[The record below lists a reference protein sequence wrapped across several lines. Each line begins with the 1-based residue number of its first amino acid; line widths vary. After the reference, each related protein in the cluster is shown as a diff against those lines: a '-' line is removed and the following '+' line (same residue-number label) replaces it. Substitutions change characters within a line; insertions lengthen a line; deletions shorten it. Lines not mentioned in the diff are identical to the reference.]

1 MKRVGAIQKHSTFFY
16 NIFLPFSIIGNVLII
31 GFRSLSIESQKK
43 FLTFFQFIK
52 MLAYNFLAIFL
63 HDKIEV
69 PNSIFK
75 NWSNSL
81 FNIQFLFSSTRLIIF
96 KCCFKA

>member
-1 MKRVGAIQKHSTFFY
+1 MIYLVKKYY
-16 NIFLPFSIIGNVLII
+16 NKEK
-31 GFRSLSIESQKK
+31 RSLSIESQKK